1 MEKSRF
7 FLIFAKKCVNWV
19 LILQINDIYGP
30 LGVWVQNTPHSWLIY
45 RGMKCIRRKKVVKII
60 MKHCRN
66 TSCLPLPLRI
76 YDNLLHT
83 RMRPIP
89 DWLSSKK
96 TMGGEGDVI
105 VFARC
110 SWYWHILPFKI
121 HFGPANHLTSNHKRS
136 FERLKLL

>member
-7 FLIFAKKCVNWV
+7 FLIFAEKCVNWV

-45 RGMKCIRRKKVVKII
+45 CRMKCIRRKKVVKVI

-66 TSCLPLPLRI
+66 TSFLPLPLPLRI
-76 YDNLLHT
+76 YDNLLYT

-89 DWLSSKK
+89 DWLPKNN
-96 TMGGEGDVI
+96 GGGVISLFLHWDVHDTDI
-105 VFARC
+105 FFHFK
-110 SWYWHILPFKI
+110 YILVLQI
-121 HFGPANHLTSNHKRS
+121 TSRLITRGP
-136 FERLKLL
+136 LKG